1 MASLISFPG
10 NMPRG
15 ISRHAEHPF
24 LLRLHSSLAL
34 DAIRFAFI
42 LACIRVVAPFAGSAA
57 RELPPI
63 HVEVRVLNAVT
74 GAPIP
79 SAGVVMQQDSLKF
92 ASITDADGL
101 AAFQQ
106 LAAGSYLL
114 SISHLGFDP
123 FSTLIPFVASRS
135 VTVPLRA
142 SSIDIQEVVVTAKE
156 GRSSTSSSLP
166 GQAQRKQTRSLSSS
180 SSVR

>member
-1 MASLISFPG
+1 M
-10 NMPRG
+10 
-15 ISRHAEHPF
+15 
-24 LLRLHSSLAL
+24 
-34 DAIRFAFI
+34 
-42 LACIRVVAPFAGSAA
+42 
-57 RELPPI
+57 
-63 HVEVRVLNAVT
+63 LNAVT

-79 SAGVVMQQDSLKF
+79 SALVVMQQDSLKF